1 VRVAKRFTLEISVG
15 SAEAAQAA
23 ERGGADRIELCADLS
38 VGGLTPAPELLRTTR
53 QQISL
58 PIFAMI
64 RPRSG
69 DFVYSASEFSSM
81 CSAIEATKRH
91 GANGVVLGILKKDGQ
106 VDVPRTRELVN
117 LAQPLPVTFHRAFDE
132 SAELYASVEDV
143 TQTGATR
150 ILTSG
155 GAATAPKGV
164 AALTKLVSLA
174 GDRVIIVPGS
184 GLNASNIAEVAQQTR
199 AREFHS
205 GLGTCFSYG
214 SQDHLAFENEIR
226 EMATILGA
234 QA

>member
-38 VGGLTPAPELLRTTR
+38 VGGLTPAPELLRITR

-81 CSAIEATKRH
+81 CSAIEAAKRH

-143 TQTGATR
+143 IQTGATR

-155 GAATAPKGV
+155 SAATAPKGV
-164 AALTKLVSLA
+164 AGLTKLVSLA

-205 GLGTCFSYG
+205 GLGTRLSYG